1 MDDGQC
7 PLALLIAIRDGH
19 RTERPEE
26 RISAPVFSAIFNH
39 TSMGKSNGRRRR
51 ASAERIDWDCCR
63 RQLLLGLIASARD
76 AEGSHR

>member
-39 TSMGKSNGRRRR
+39 PSMDK
-51 ASAERIDWDCCR
+51 
-63 RQLLLGLIASARD
+63 
-76 AEGSHR
+76 